1 MPYAPAMLQLSEAA
15 VSAIAELAEDG
26 GLRFVA
32 REIDD
37 GGLEFEPSLA
47 DEPED
52 GDVVVESG
60 PARVFLDAQ
69 AAEKLDDQILDVE
82 SHDDH
87 VHFSF
92 SPQDEESAA
101 GED

>member
-1 MPYAPAMLQLSEAA
+1 MLQLSDGA
-15 VSAIAELAEDG
+15 VGAIGELAGEG

-32 REIDD
+32 RELED
-37 GGLEFEPSLA
+37 GGYQFEPSLV

-60 PARVFLDAQ
+60 GARVFLDADS
-69 AAEKLDDQILDVE
+69 AERLDDQILDVE
-82 SHDDH
+82 SHGDH

-92 SPQDEESAA
+92 LPQDEQPPA
-101 GED
+101 D